1 VRDRPVLHGSEP
13 DSPMV
18 CAHSTGSRARRQ
30 ALADSR
36 RSEQDRILHAPSPPH
51 TDILHDRRSGA
62 VSAPAVLLHDRPPR
76 YLLGDPAHH
85 VGCVIADTVEQ
96 GGGAASV
103 GRDQPFGGGFGRKVG
118 YGDASYFVRS
128 FWRADGATPLSW
140 RHAGRPYA
148 GGSHRIV
155 SLRCEILHF
164 TCGSD
169 LTSSPIID
177 NDLAHYLEMVS

>member
-36 RSEQDRILHAPSPPH
+36 RSEQDWILHAPSPPH

-85 VGCVIADTVEQ
+85 VGCVIPTPWSRAEARRLLVETNL
-96 GGGAASV
+96 
-103 GRDQPFGGGFGRKVG
+103 FGGGDRPEGWLRRCG
-118 YGDASYFVRS
+118 LLREILLACR
-128 FWRADGATPLSW
+128 
-140 RHAGRPYA
+140 RHHPARLAPRWPPVSQRFS
-148 GGSHRIV
+148 GGSCPA
-155 SLRCEILHF
+155 SLPLVI
-164 TCGSD
+164 G
-169 LTSSPIID
+169 ID
-177 NDLAHYLEMVS
+177 ENLRVTFGQQGTEP